1 MKVKLFQTVKK
12 KLESSKNDIM
22 FLVTSTCCIILAIV
36 VGIIGLLHFVNGN
49 WKNWQPATC
58 LRTTPPKCFCER
70 LDMESLIIQPTN
82 TWTNV
87 SFIIIG
93 LLIFVQT
100 TRDLLYKEKKD
111 DFAWYSIIYAIGNI
125 ILGVTSAFY
134 HASFSFYGQFLDNI
148 GMFFIVLWCCSY
160 NFVRLVPNRIKRN
173 EFIFLYAFLILIAG
187 YVNLFMPDIRRHA
200 FGVAI
205 AIYIVQQIVI
215 DLIKKPW
222 ETGIEYFYWI
232 GGFVTIALAFLIW
245 NLDQNGLCDPNSIL
259 QGHGLWHVLNAVVC
273 YFLFL
278 FYRSEVLKPKRVEY
292 ETNMLIVHN
301 E

>member
-1 MKVKLFQTVKK
+1 LNESKVVSNSKE

-100 TRDLLYKEKKD
+100 TRDLLYKEKK
-111 DFAWYSIIYAIGNI
+111 
-125 ILGVTSAFY
+125 
-134 HASFSFYGQFLDNI
+134 
-148 GMFFIVLWCCSY
+148 
-160 NFVRLVPNRIKRN
+160 R
-173 EFIFLYAFLILIAG
+173 
-187 YVNLFMPDIRRHA
+187 
-200 FGVAI
+200 
-205 AIYIVQQIVI
+205 
-215 DLIKKPW
+215 
-222 ETGIEYFYWI
+222 
-232 GGFVTIALAFLIW
+232 
-245 NLDQNGLCDPNSIL
+245 
-259 QGHGLWHVLNAVVC
+259 
-273 YFLFL
+273 
-278 FYRSEVLKPKRVEY
+278 
-292 ETNMLIVHN
+292 
-301 E
+301 